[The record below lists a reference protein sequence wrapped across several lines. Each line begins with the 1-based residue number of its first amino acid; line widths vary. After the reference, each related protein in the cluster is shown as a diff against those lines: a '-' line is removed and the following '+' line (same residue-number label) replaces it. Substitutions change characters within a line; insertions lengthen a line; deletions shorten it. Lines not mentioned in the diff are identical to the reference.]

1 MKLCVK
7 QHAEK
12 IHNIYTKHRH
22 ARRAKVIICVCVCVC
37 EWKDPGGSCT
47 QWTLNSYDKVNPA
60 TFFGYDVQRKKKLEF
75 VSL

>member
-1 MKLCVK
+1 MLRKSITSILNIGTQGVQKLLF
-7 QHAEK
+7 
-12 IHNIYTKHRH
+12 
-22 ARRAKVIICVCVCVC
+22 VCVCVC